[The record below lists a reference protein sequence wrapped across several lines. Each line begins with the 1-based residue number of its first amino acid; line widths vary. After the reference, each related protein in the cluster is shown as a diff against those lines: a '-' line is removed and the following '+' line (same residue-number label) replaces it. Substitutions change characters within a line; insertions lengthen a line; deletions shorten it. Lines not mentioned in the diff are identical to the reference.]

1 MREKTKEDRLADL
14 KASKEVE
21 AQAQVMKNYKELA
34 DKALVDPRSF
44 PFYFTSQQAEF
55 IVYMHESIHRAPF
68 RAIEDGFDEWLD
80 KVSNPKLD
88 SYLYIIKKGNKLE
101 VDYYRIRRDF
111 PIK

>member
-1 MREKTKEDRLADL
+1 MREKTNKDRLEDL
-14 KASKEVE
+14 KAHKEVE
-21 AQAQVMKNYKELA
+21 EYKKNMKEYKDLA

-55 IVYMHESIHRAPF
+55 IVYMYESIHRAPF
-68 RAIEDGFDEWLD
+68 RAIEEGFEEWFNS
-80 KVSNPKLD
+80 VSDPKLK
-88 SYLYIIKKGNKLE
+88 SYLYVLKKGNKLE